1 MSHTAALRVSVRLK
15 NPEFSTLLCPNMFGI
30 ERAHTRY
37 MGKPRLAKPAAFIA
51 VLLLTG
57 ATSYGQLS
65 SRAYRVLGQPDL
77 RQNGVN
83 GVQGNELRLPRAT
96 ALDRRDGTLR
106 LYVVG
111 QRQPPPAWLA

>member
-1 MSHTAALRVSVRLK
+1 
-15 NPEFSTLLCPNMFGI
+15 
-30 ERAHTRY
+30 
-37 MGKPRLAKPAAFIA
+37 
-51 VLLLTG
+51 
-57 ATSYGQLS
+57 
-65 SRAYRVLGQPDL
+65 VLGQPDL

-83 GVQGNELRLPRAT
+83 GVQGNELRIPRAT